1 MNVEHT
7 KEGQKTIA
15 IVANS
20 AWYIYNF
27 RLSLIKRL
35 HREGYSIYVLTPV
48 DDYINFLVDNDY
60 IQFLPLKHLSRKK
73 INLWEEYRLYKELKK
88 LYQKIRPNIV
98 LHYTIKA
105 NIYGTL
111 AARKLGIASL
121 VVIPGLG
128 YTFTASSKLKSLI
141 TKVYRWVLPYNKA
154 VIFENKSDLNYFEK
168 NNILPQGKGVVF
180 KGCGVDTD
188 HFCPMEKLESD
199 RKFTFLFMGRLIKE
213 KGIEDYIHAANIVH
227 QEQEHVDFAIIGH
240 IDAENPTAIPNE
252 VFLDWIKPSYIKY
265 LGFKNDVRDVIREV
279 DAVVL
284 PSYYPE
290 GIPRVLQE
298 AMSMEKPIITADS
311 DGCREALDE
320 GINGYLCQAQNPQDL
335 ARVMLKMLALSK
347 EDLMALG
354 MAGRQKA
361 IQEFQEEISLK
372 KYLEIINLHAHAS
385 SPSPVEASKP

>member
-1 MNVEHT
+1 M
-7 KEGQKTIA
+7 
-15 IVANS
+15 ANS

-27 RLSLIKRL
+27 RLSLIQRL
-35 HREGYSIYVLTPV
+35 HREGYAIYVLTPV

-60 IQFLPLKHLSRKK
+60 IHFLPLKHLSRKK
-73 INLWEEYRLYKELKK
+73 INLWEEYNLYRELKRLYKRI
-88 LYQKIRPNIV
+88 QPDII

-111 AARKLGIASL
+111 AARKLGIASI

-128 YTFTASSKLKSLI
+128 YTFTESSRLKSMI
-141 TKVYRWVLPYNKA
+141 SKIYKWVLPYNKA
-154 VIFENKSDLNYFEK
+154 VIFENKSDLQYFEK
-168 NNILPQGKGVVF
+168 QAILPKGKGVVF

-188 HFCPMEKLESD
+188 HFHPMPKEGTHD
-199 RKFTFLFMGRLIKE
+199 RFTFLFMGRLIRE
-213 KGIEDYIHAANIVH
+213 KGIEDYVKAARIVH
-227 QEQEHVDFAIIGH
+227 AQKPDVDFVIIGH

-252 VFLDWIKPSYIKY
+252 DFLDWIKPPYIKY
-265 LGFKNDVRDVIREV
+265 LGFKNDVREVIREV

-311 DGCREALDE
+311 DGCREALDD
-320 GINGYLCQAQNPQDL
+320 GVNGYLCQAQDPQDL
-335 ARVMLKMLALSK
+335 ARVMLKMLALPP
-347 EDLMALG
+347 EDLKALG

-361 IQEFQEEISLK
+361 IKEFQEAITLER
-372 KYLEIINLHAHAS
+372 YLDIINEHVPNRVLS
-385 SPSPVEASKP
+385 VKEVPNP